1 MNYLLEPRWDNCFG
15 IRNKDSDCLIG
26 HVHRRSEKWHIEID
40 NIEDSEEVAVVGSIE
55 EALPTFAAYYD
66 KHPTQWEAETELRY
80 TKLTQFGLLC
90 VEQDEKGQW
99 LANRCDYPLMRHDKP
114 ATFNTSKEAQRAADA
129 RISFGYP
136 KSKKIEDGFSWVTD
150 PGMAHFFAEQKRLSR
165 IAFEHMAAR
174 HRAG

>member
-55 EALPTFAAYYD
+55 EAIPAFVAYYD
-66 KHPTQWEAETELRY
+66 KHPPQWEAETELRC
-80 TKLTQFGLLC
+80 TKLTQFGLLS

-99 LANRCDYPLMRHDKP
+99 LAYRGNYPLMRHDKP
-114 ATFNTSKEAQRAADA
+114 AIFTTSKEAQRAADA
-129 RISFGYP
+129 HMSVGYP
-136 KSKKIEDGFSWVTD
+136 NSKMIEDGFSWIMD
-150 PGMAHFFAEQKRLSR
+150 PDIELFSAEQDRLSS

-174 HRAG
+174 QRAG